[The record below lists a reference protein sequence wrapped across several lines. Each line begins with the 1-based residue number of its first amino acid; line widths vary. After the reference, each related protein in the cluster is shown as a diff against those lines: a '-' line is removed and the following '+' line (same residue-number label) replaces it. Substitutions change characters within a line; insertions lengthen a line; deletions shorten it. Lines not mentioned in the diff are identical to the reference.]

1 MLALVLLLLKVR
13 SSPEVKV
20 DAAKLAQA
28 EQQYERTT
36 SSATPIMDRMGAGG
50 DRPDARQVGFGSAA
64 PTPRE
69 PPPEPAAPPPGE
81 PALPVTGSAMPSES
95 PPASPGGDDFHLEAR
110 MSEANQLYDR
120 GDFLTAEEA
129 ALEVLAKH
137 PNNIRMLRIVVST
150 SCATDN
156 AAKAREYAAKLPSR
170 DQRQMARRC
179 GNWGVTL
186 DDGLGQ

>member
-1 MLALVLLLLKVR
+1 MA
-13 SSPEVKV
+13 
-20 DAAKLAQA
+20 
-28 EQQYERTT
+28 
-36 SSATPIMDRMGAGG
+36 
-50 DRPDARQVGFGSAA
+50 
-64 PTPRE
+64 
-69 PPPEPAAPPPGE
+69 
-81 PALPVTGSAMPSES
+81 
-95 PPASPGGDDFHLEAR
+95 
-110 MSEANQLYDR
+110 EANQLYDR

-156 AAKAREYAAKLPSR
+156 VAKAREYYARLPAR